1 MITSPVESF
10 SAGWLSRMS
19 KACPKVAAPCAC
31 AGFLTPGFS
40 AGLCLYFKR
49 GGIAVDDLKQKMREL
64 LGWLGEYRQPGSAPC
79 ELENL
84 LCLRMT
90 EIALN
95 RPTGMSCPKDVY
107 AEWMAEEAEQ
117 FVSLAR
123 TLMLEIR
130 DGFSS
135 HQRLL
140 FGGIIYDLNQNIER
154 FINDTL
160 LIMGDRQEIRRRL
173 EAS

>member
-1 MITSPVESF
+1 MNYYSI
-10 SAGWLSRMS
+10 
-19 KACPKVAAPCAC
+19 KV
-31 AGFLTPGFS
+31 FIRKNNVRS
-40 AGLCLYFKR
+40 
-49 GGIAVDDLKQKMREL
+49 L
-64 LGWLGEYRQPGSAPC
+64 LGGLSECQQLGSASG

-90 EIALN
+90 EITLN
-95 RPTGMSCPKDVY
+95 RPVGMSRSKDVY

-123 TLMLEIR
+123 TLMLEMR
-130 DGFSS
+130 DGFSG

-140 FGGIIYDLNQNIER
+140 FGGIIYDLNQNLER

>member
-1 MITSPVESF
+1 
-10 SAGWLSRMS
+10 MS
-19 KACPKVAAPCAC
+19 
-31 AGFLTPGFS
+31 
-40 AGLCLYFKR
+40 
-49 GGIAVDDLKQKMREL
+49 DLKQKMREL
-64 LGWLGEYRQPGSAPC
+64 LGGLGECRQPGSGPD

-90 EIALN
+90 EITLN
-95 RPTGMSCPKDVY
+95 RPIGMSCSKDVY
-107 AEWMAEEAEQ
+107 VEWMAEEAEQ

-123 TLMLEIR
+123 MLMLEMR
-130 DGFSS
+130 DGFSG

-140 FGGIIYDLNQNIER
+140 LGGIIYDLNQNLEK

-160 LIMGDRQEIRRRL
+160 LIMGDRQEIGRRL

>member
-1 MITSPVESF
+1 
-10 SAGWLSRMS
+10 
-19 KACPKVAAPCAC
+19 
-31 AGFLTPGFS
+31 
-40 AGLCLYFKR
+40 
-49 GGIAVDDLKQKMREL
+49 
-64 LGWLGEYRQPGSAPC
+64 
-79 ELENL
+79 
-84 LCLRMT
+84 
-90 EIALN
+90 
-95 RPTGMSCPKDVY
+95 MSCPKDVY

>member
-1 MITSPVESF
+1 M
-10 SAGWLSRMS
+10 
-19 KACPKVAAPCAC
+19 
-31 AGFLTPGFS
+31 
-40 AGLCLYFKR
+40 
-49 GGIAVDDLKQKMREL
+49 DDLKQKMQEL
-64 LGWLGEYRQPGSAPC
+64 LGGLGECRQPGLGPS

-90 EIALN
+90 EITLN
-95 RPTGMSCPKDVY
+95 RPIGMSCSKDVY
-107 AEWMAEEAEQ
+107 VEWMAEEAEQ

-123 TLMLEIR
+123 MLMLEMR
-130 DGFSS
+130 DGFSG

-140 FGGIIYDLNQNIER
+140 LGGIIYDLNQNLEK

-160 LIMGDRQEIRRRL
+160 LIMGDRQEIGRRL

>member
-1 MITSPVESF
+1 
-10 SAGWLSRMS
+10 MS
-19 KACPKVAAPCAC
+19 
-31 AGFLTPGFS
+31 
-40 AGLCLYFKR
+40 
-49 GGIAVDDLKQKMREL
+49 DLKQKMREL
-64 LGWLGEYRQPGSAPC
+64 LGGLGECRQPGSGPG

-90 EIALN
+90 EITLN
-95 RPTGMSCPKDVY
+95 RPIGMSGSKDVY
-107 AEWMAEEAEQ
+107 VEWMAEEAEQ

-123 TLMLEIR
+123 MLMLEMR
-130 DGFSS
+130 DGFSG

-140 FGGIIYDLNQNIER
+140 LGGIIYDLNQSLEK

-160 LIMGDRQEIRRRL
+160 LIMGDRQEIGRRL

>member
-1 MITSPVESF
+1 M
-10 SAGWLSRMS
+10 AGWLSRMS

-40 AGLCLYFKR
+40 AGLCLYSKR

-64 LGWLGEYRQPGSAPC
+64 LGGLGEYRQPGSAPC

>member
-1 MITSPVESF
+1 
-10 SAGWLSRMS
+10 MS
-19 KACPKVAAPCAC
+19 
-31 AGFLTPGFS
+31 
-40 AGLCLYFKR
+40 
-49 GGIAVDDLKQKMREL
+49 DLKQKMREL
-64 LGWLGEYRQPGSAPC
+64 LDGLDECRQPGSGLG

-90 EIALN
+90 EITLN
-95 RPTGMSCPKDVY
+95 RPIGMSCSKDVY
-107 AEWMAEEAEQ
+107 VEWMAEEAEQ

-123 TLMLEIR
+123 MLMLEMR
-130 DGFSS
+130 DGFSG

-140 FGGIIYDLNQNIER
+140 LGGIIYDLNQNLER

>member
-1 MITSPVESF
+1 M
-10 SAGWLSRMS
+10 
-19 KACPKVAAPCAC
+19 
-31 AGFLTPGFS
+31 
-40 AGLCLYFKR
+40 
-49 GGIAVDDLKQKMREL
+49 DDLKQKMREL
-64 LGWLGEYRQPGSAPC
+64 LGGLGEYRQPGSAPC

-140 FGGIIYDLNQNIER
+140 FGGIIYDLNQNLER

>member
-1 MITSPVESF
+1 M
-10 SAGWLSRMS
+10 
-19 KACPKVAAPCAC
+19 
-31 AGFLTPGFS
+31 
-40 AGLCLYFKR
+40 
-49 GGIAVDDLKQKMREL
+49 DDLKQKMREL
-64 LGWLGEYRQPGSAPC
+64 LGGLGEYRQPGSAPC

-123 TLMLEIR
+123 TLMLETR
-130 DGFSS
+130 DGFSG

-140 FGGIIYDLNQNIER
+140 FSGNISDLIKNLEK
-154 FINDTL
+154 FIDDTL

-173 EAS
+173 QAN

>member
-1 MITSPVESF
+1 M
-10 SAGWLSRMS
+10 
-19 KACPKVAAPCAC
+19 
-31 AGFLTPGFS
+31 
-40 AGLCLYFKR
+40 
-49 GGIAVDDLKQKMREL
+49 DDLKQKMREL
-64 LGWLGEYRQPGSAPC
+64 LGGLGECRQLGSGPTK
-79 ELENL
+79 LEDL
-84 LCLRMT
+84 LCLEMT
-90 EIALN
+90 AINLN
-95 RPTGMSCPKDVY
+95 RPTNMTKPQDVY
-107 AEWMAEEAEQ
+107 VEWMAEEAEQ

>member
-1 MITSPVESF
+1 
-10 SAGWLSRMS
+10 MS
-19 KACPKVAAPCAC
+19 
-31 AGFLTPGFS
+31 
-40 AGLCLYFKR
+40 
-49 GGIAVDDLKQKMREL
+49 DLKQKMREL
-64 LGWLGEYRQPGSAPC
+64 LGGLGECRQPGSGPG

-90 EIALN
+90 EITLN
-95 RPTGMSCPKDVY
+95 RPIGMSCSKDVY
-107 AEWMAEEAEQ
+107 VEWMAEEAEQ

-123 TLMLEIR
+123 MLMLEMR
-130 DGFSS
+130 DGFSG

-140 FGGIIYDLNQNIER
+140 LGGIIYDLNQNLER

>member
-10 SAGWLSRMS
+10 LAGWLSRMS

-40 AGLCLYFKR
+40 AGLCLYSKR

-64 LGWLGEYRQPGSAPC
+64 LGGLGEYRQPGSAPC

>member
-1 MITSPVESF
+1 
-10 SAGWLSRMS
+10 MS
-19 KACPKVAAPCAC
+19 
-31 AGFLTPGFS
+31 
-40 AGLCLYFKR
+40 
-49 GGIAVDDLKQKMREL
+49 DLKQKMREL
-64 LGWLGEYRQPGSAPC
+64 LGGLGECRQPGSGPG
-79 ELENL
+79 ELEDL
-84 LCLRMT
+84 LCLRLT
-90 EIALN
+90 EITLN
-95 RPTGMSCPKDVY
+95 RPIGMSCSKDVY

-140 FGGIIYDLNQNIER
+140 FGEIIYDLNKNLER

-160 LIMGDRQEIRRRL
+160 LIMGDRQEICRRI

>member
-1 MITSPVESF
+1 
-10 SAGWLSRMS
+10 
-19 KACPKVAAPCAC
+19 
-31 AGFLTPGFS
+31 
-40 AGLCLYFKR
+40 
-49 GGIAVDDLKQKMREL
+49 VDDLKQKMREL
-64 LGWLGEYRQPGSAPC
+64 LGGLGGYRQPGSTPG
-79 ELENL
+79 ELEDL

-90 EIALN
+90 EITLN
-95 RPTGMSCPKDVY
+95 RPISMSCSKDVY

-123 TLMLEIR
+123 TLMLEMR
-130 DGFSS
+130 DGFSV

-140 FGGIIYDLNQNIER
+140 FGGIIYDLNQNLER

-160 LIMGDRQEIRRRL
+160 LIMGDRQEIRRRF

>member
-40 AGLCLYFKR
+40 AGLCLYSKR

-64 LGWLGEYRQPGSAPC
+64 LGGLGEYRQPGSAPC